1 MAMGSLTTKLSDLC
15 RRQALSGKEPMNEP
29 IPKSK
34 LWHVGVRAHRPNA
47 TVQAQAAKRP
57 VALEP
62 VVELKEETK

>member
-1 MAMGSLTTKLSDLC
+1 MNGD
-15 RRQALSGKEPMNEP
+15 GK
-29 IPKSK
+29 
-34 LWHVGVRAHRPNA
+34 PNA